1 MTVRARGLRRGL
13 RAAAF
18 AGAASLAGCGGVVGG
33 PPPPADGTLTLT
45 ITPGSASVSQLTLAS
60 ASVHLE
66 GISVIGDVAPDGRSM
81 ISDLQ
86 IDALSTA
93 GTSVKL
99 ATIPQG
105 VYSHVRFKVE
115 HTSAQGTWR
124 GMPLSV
130 SLESDDGTPVDL
142 SSSAAVDVAP
152 GHDGTFSV
160 TLDVASW
167 FAGALLD
174 GATPVSGQITVD
186 NGNNSAIGSQ
196 LKSRVAASF
205 ALKTSPLP

>member
-1 MTVRARGLRRGL
+1 L

-18 AGAASLAGCGGVVGG
+18 AGAGFLAGCGGIVGG
-33 PPPPADGTLTLT
+33 PPPPHDGTLTLSF
-45 ITPGSASVSQLTLAS
+45 TPSAASVSQLTLAS
-60 ASVHLE
+60 AGVHLE

-86 IDALSTA
+86 IDALSTT

-99 ATIPQG
+99 PTIPQG
-105 VYSHVRFKVE
+105 VYSRVRFKVE
-115 HTSAQGTWR
+115 HTSVQGTWR
-124 GMPLSV
+124 GMPLSM

-152 GHDGTFSV
+152 GHNGTFSV

-167 FAGALLD
+167 FAGQLLD
-174 GATPVSGQITVD
+174 GATAVSGQITVD
-186 NGNNSAIGSQ
+186 NANNATIGSQ

-205 ALKTSPLP
+205 ALTPSPLP